1 MFPFWRKRRDV
12 AKLEEEAAI
21 PQAPTAT
28 QPIGQSHL
36 ESSGKPARTEHD
48 TQSEASQP
56 DFDKTESHQSAAPE
70 PPPDPPVSTGHTAG
84 EVAEVPA
91 ARARSD
97 DTSATLAT
105 SVLSQVD
112 DQDAEL
118 KTQGPSPTMVVDQ
131 PQAAELTIT
140 YFTPGS
146 YAGLN
151 PEAQPSTSPY
161 LSGLI
166 RHSRRTR
173 QPAGYELSGQQA
185 TSDYAAYL
193 VTQKT
198 ASVAEALQAALPP
211 GALPVIDPILAGA
224 FLTRAEADPRVP
236 RAAVQSYLED
246 PAILIPATQLLNR
259 VVQNWADGGRPV
271 RLDDL
276 LAMAREIIDD
286 PPTALLLCYDVTRAF
301 ANYSLALRW
310 HMLDRKRGEYTDGSL
325 VYTAKIIHP
334 DCVPG
339 PADNPIFF
347 ALFAGPD
354 LASHSPPL
362 WARHCAI
369 ATATAYAAKSRL
381 APHDAPLTEFAI
393 TFTDAIET
401 TTRSMIDPLQSPN
414 PGYRAWL
421 WANALSFAQL
431 ADLQATEAE
440 MAVIGRADLHATA
453 FGLTQVGAAIDA
465 GWRWYVPSVDTVAVS
480 GAAQVSASP
489 SILDPGR
496 ELASAHS
503 EPETPS

>member
-12 AKLEEEAAI
+12 AKLKEKATR
-21 PQAPTAT
+21 PQAPAAT
-28 QPIGQSHL
+28 QPVGHSHL
-36 ESSGKPARTEHD
+36 QSSGKPVRTGDD
-48 TQSEASQP
+48 TQSEANHP
-56 DFDKTESHQSAAPE
+56 DFDKTASHQAAPPE
-70 PPPDPPVSTGHTAG
+70 PLPNPVAPGNIAS
-84 EVAEVPA
+84 EVAKMPD
-91 ARARSD
+91 ARPSD
-97 DTSATLAT
+97 DASGPISNPA
-105 SVLSQVD
+105 LSQAD
-112 DQDAEL
+112 EQNAEI
-118 KTQGPSPTMVVDQ
+118 KPQGSAPTMVVDQ
-131 PQAAELTIT
+131 PQVTELATT

-151 PEAQPSTSPY
+151 SEAQPSTPPY
-161 LSGLI
+161 LAGVI
-166 RHSRRTR
+166 RHSRGSMQRSQYGSSR
-173 QPAGYELSGQQA
+173 QHAN
-185 TSDYAAYL
+185 SDVSAYL

-198 ASVAEALQAALPP
+198 VSVAEALQASLPA
-211 GALPVIDPILAGA
+211 GALPVIDPVLAGV

-236 RAAVQSYLED
+236 RAAVRSYLED
-246 PAILIPATQLLNR
+246 PAILISATQLLNG
-259 VVQNWADGGRPV
+259 VVQNWVDGGRPL

-276 LAMAREIIDD
+276 LAMARGIIDD

-310 HMLDRKRGEYTDGSL
+310 HILDRTRGEYTDGSA

-334 DCVPG
+334 ACVLG
-339 PADNPIFF
+339 PADDPIFF

-354 LASHSPPL
+354 LAAHSPSL

-401 TTRSMIDPLQSPN
+401 ATRSMIDPLQTPK

-421 WANALSFAQL
+421 WANALSFVQL

-440 MAVIGRADLHATA
+440 LGVISRADLRATA
-453 FGLTQVGAAIDA
+453 FGLAQVGTAIDA
-465 GWRWYVPSVDTVAVS
+465 GWRWYVPSINTVALPGADRVS
-480 GAAQVSASP
+480 PAP
-489 SILDPGR
+489 SVLDPGR